1 MSIATRIVWFN
12 DDIVSF
18 RNDTKGLEF
27 KSGDSVTADNTSSDQ
42 YKIALKDTRYHW
54 PTGTRTFE
62 FEQTDPENPKD
73 PMYVI
78 GFDTNLYSDHF
89 FFSSDSLY
97 KLFVYNTTSDY
108 DKENSFHFNGLLD
121 RGNTVI
127 QNKDIVTNSRNV
139 TAKSFYD
146 MIGEKDRITITA
158 KTGYKITSVKMY
170 TRLNDGAK
178 FTDYT
183 RSLDSSGN
191 LNISFSRQPIDTTV
205 DSNFYGNAANVWGYY
220 AKVTTIKVET
230 PTIETVD
237 LTFRYNN
244 GLEYVTETKA
254 AQTAGTITGT
264 IKAASGYHI
273 TKVSGG
279 HYTDQY
285 GYPYTLSNFTA
296 TKVSDPEYN
305 YSFNLTSSDISRLQ
319 KHPSKIY
326 LNVTTEKEA
335 GNLTIDV
342 SGLINCSI
350 TPSVVTQGKET
361 AITLNANSG
370 YILNSSGSLIID
382 GTTSSFTCNNVSSF
396 PLTVTANTSVK
407 ITFTATKV
415 ETPPQS
421 IIHTYVLDQDG
432 YNNLG
437 KQVITAVNSTG
448 SGFEQYDYTKF
459 INYLFEFPF
468 KIDNSITTS
477 TSSIQ
482 LGKQALN
489 IAAQHVTHETIN
501 INLGTIDLTA
511 VKDSNDLKPVSI
523 MLYCPFSEQIVLP
536 SSVIGSKLVIG
547 YTCNIKTE
555 QALLIVKQN
564 NNVIYSAKTDLFT
577 DLPLYFTAGTQ
588 DTLIKQFKKQYQNT
602 ITQAYIRAVYHKP
615 VQDIA
620 VYDTK
625 DHGKLSTFKG
635 FTRVSHGTLN
645 TSVSS
650 EIDTMILQE
659 LRNGVIIKQALN

>member
-1 MSIATRIVWFN
+1 MSIATRVIWFN
-12 DDIVSF
+12 DNVISF
-18 RNDTKGLEF
+18 RNDTKSHEF
-27 KSGDSVTADNTSSDQ
+27 KSGDSVTTDNTSSDM
-42 YKIALKDTRYHW
+42 YKITLKDTRYHW
-54 PTGTRTFE
+54 PAGTRMFK
-62 FEQTDPENPKD
+62 FEQTDPENPID
-73 PMYVI
+73 AMYVN
-78 GFDTNLYSDHF
+78 GFESDLDSDHF
-89 FFSSDSLY
+89 FFNSAALY
-97 KLFVYNTTSDY
+97 ELFIYNTTADH

-121 RGNTVI
+121 RGNTVV
-127 QNKDIVTNSRNV
+127 QNKDIVTNNSNV
-139 TAKSFYD
+139 IAKSFYD
-146 MIGEKDRITITA
+146 MIGEKDHITIKA

-170 TRLNDGAK
+170 TRLSDGAK

-183 RSLDSSGN
+183 KSLDSSGN
-191 LNISFSRQPIDTTV
+191 LSINFSRQPINTIIDK
-205 DSNFYGNAANVWGYY
+205 DFYSNAANVWGYY
-220 AKVTTIKVET
+220 AKVTTVKVET

-237 LTFRYNN
+237 LTFNYNN
-244 GLEYVTETKA
+244 GSENITETKA

-264 IKAASGYHI
+264 IKAAGGYHI

-279 HYTDQY
+279 HYTGQY
-285 GYPYTLSNFTA
+285 GYSYSLSNFTA
-296 TKVSDPEYN
+296 TKVSDTEYN
-305 YSFNLTSSDISRLQ
+305 YSFNLTSSDVSRLQ

-350 TPSVVTQGKET
+350 TPSVITQGKET

-370 YILNSSGSLIID
+370 YILNGSGSLIID
-382 GTTSSFTCNNVSSF
+382 RKTTSFTCNNVASF
-396 PLTVTANTSVK
+396 PLTVTANKSVK
-407 ITFTATKV
+407 IVFTASKV

-421 IIHTYVLDQDG
+421 IIHTYVLDQNG

-437 KQVITAVNSTG
+437 KQVITAVNATG
-448 SGFEQYDYTKF
+448 SGFEQYNYTKF

-482 LGKQALN
+482 IGKQALN
-489 IAAQHVTHETIN
+489 IAAQHVTQETLDID
-501 INLGTIDLTA
+501 LGTIDLTT
-511 VKDSNDLKPVSI
+511 VKDSNDLKPISI

-564 NNVIYSAKTDLFT
+564 NNVIYMAKTDLFT

-602 ITQAYIRAVYHKP
+602 INQAFIRAVYHKP
-615 VQDIA
+615 VQGIT
-620 VYDTK
+620 VFDTK
-625 DHGKLSTFKG
+625 DHGKLNAFKG
-635 FTRVSHGTLN
+635 FTRVSHGTLSV
-645 TSVSS
+645 SVSS

-659 LRNGVIIKQALN
+659 LRNGVIIK

>member
-1 MSIATRIVWFN
+1 MSTATRIIWFN
-12 DDIVSF
+12 DDVISF
-18 RNDTKGLEF
+18 RNDTKDLEF
-27 KSGDSVTADNTSSDQ
+27 KSGDSVTAESSSSDQ
-42 YKIALKDTRYHW
+42 YKITLKDTRYHW
-54 PTGTRTFE
+54 PAGTKTFK

-73 PMYVI
+73 PMYII
-78 GFDTNLYSDHF
+78 GFDTSLSSDHF
-89 FFSSDSLY
+89 FISSDSLY
-97 KLFVYNTTSDY
+97 KLFVYNTTADL

-121 RGNTVI
+121 RSNTVI
-127 QNKDIVTNSRNV
+127 QDKDIVTNNSNV
-139 TAKSFYD
+139 IAKTNYD
-146 MIGEKDRITITA
+146 MIGEKDHITIKA

-170 TRLNDGAK
+170 TRLSDGAK
-178 FTDYT
+178 FVDYT
-183 RSLDSSGN
+183 KSLDSSGN
-191 LNISFSRQPIDTTV
+191 LSINFSRQPINETI
-205 DSNFYGNAANVWGYY
+205 DSDFYANAANVWGYY
-220 AKVTTIKVET
+220 AKVTTIKAET

-237 LTFRYNN
+237 LTFNYNN
-244 GLEYVTETKA
+244 GSENITETKPTQA
-254 AQTAGTITGT
+254 AGTITGT
-264 IKAASGYHI
+264 IKAASGYYI

-279 HYTDQY
+279 HYRDQY
-285 GYPYTLSNFTA
+285 GYTYNLSNFTS
-296 TKVSDPEYN
+296 TKVSDTEYS
-305 YSFNLTSSDISRLQ
+305 YSFNLTNTDISRLQ

-335 GNLTIDV
+335 GNLTIDI
-342 SGLINCSI
+342 SGLTNCSI
-350 TPSVVTQGKET
+350 TPSVVTQGKKT
-361 AITLNANSG
+361 TITLNANSG
-370 YILNSSGSLIID
+370 YILNGSGSLIID
-382 GTTSSFTCNNVSSF
+382 GKTSSFTCSNVASF
-396 PLTVTANTSVK
+396 PLTVTATTSVK
-407 ITFTATKV
+407 IVFTATKV

-421 IIHTYVLDQDG
+421 IIHTYVLDQNG

-437 KQVITAVNSTG
+437 KQVITAVNSAG

-459 INYLFEFPF
+459 INYLFKFPF

-489 IAAQHVTHETIN
+489 IAAQHVTHETVDID
-501 INLGTIDLTA
+501 LGTIDLTA

-523 MLYCPFSEQIVLP
+523 MLYCPFSEQVVLP
-536 SSVIGSKLVIG
+536 SSVIGSKLDIS

-564 NNVIYSAKTDLFT
+564 ENVIYSTKADLFT

-602 ITQAYIRAVYHKP
+602 IDQAYIRAIYHKP
-615 VQDIA
+615 VQGIT
-620 VYDTK
+620 VFDTK
-625 DHGKLSTFKG
+625 DHGKLNTFNG

-659 LRNGVIIKQALN
+659 LRNGVIIK

>member
-1 MSIATRIVWFN
+1 MSIATRIIWFN
-12 DDIVSF
+12 DDVISF
-18 RNDTKGLEF
+18 RNDSKGYEF
-27 KSGDSVTADNTSSDQ
+27 KSGDSVTVDSSSSDQ
-42 YKIALKDTRYHW
+42 YKITLKDTSKHW
-54 PTGTRTFE
+54 PAGTTGSRFFI

-78 GFDTNLYSDHF
+78 GLNTILYSDHF
-89 FFSSDSLY
+89 FFSSNSLY
-97 KLFVYNTTSDY
+97 GIFVYNTTADQ

-121 RGNTVI
+121 RSNTVI
-127 QNKDIVTNSRNV
+127 QDKDIVTNNDNV
-139 TAKSFYD
+139 TATSTYD
-146 MIGEKDRITITA
+146 LIGQKDHITIKA

-183 RSLDSSGN
+183 NSLDSSGN
-191 LNISFSRQPIDTTV
+191 LNISFSRQPIATTI
-205 DSNFYGNAANVWGYY
+205 DNNFYADAANIWGYY
-220 AKVTTIKVET
+220 AKVTTIKDET

-244 GLEYVTETKA
+244 GLEYITETKA
-254 AQTAGTITGT
+254 AQVAGTITGMV
-264 IKAASGYHI
+264 KAASGYHI

-279 HYTDQY
+279 HYIGQN
-285 GYPYTLSNFTA
+285 GYSYSLSNFTT
-296 TKVSDPEYN
+296 TKVSDSEYS
-305 YSFNLTSSDISRLQ
+305 YSFNLTSADISRLQ
-319 KHPSKIY
+319 KHPSNIN
-326 LNVTTEKEA
+326 LSVTTEKEA
-335 GNLTIDV
+335 GNLIIDV
-342 SGLINCSI
+342 SGLTNCAI

-361 AITLNANSG
+361 AVTLNANSG
-370 YILNSSGSLIID
+370 YILNGSGSLIVD
-382 GTTSSFTCNNVSSF
+382 GSTSSFTCNNTSSF

-407 ITFTATKV
+407 IIFTATKV

-421 IIHTYVLDQDG
+421 IIHTYVLNQDG
-432 YNNLG
+432 YNDLG

-482 LGKQALN
+482 LGKQVLN
-489 IAAQHVTHETIN
+489 IAAKHVTHETID
-501 INLGTIDLTA
+501 IDLGTIDLTA
-511 VKDSNDLKPVSI
+511 IKDRNDLNPVSI
-523 MLYCPFSEQIVLP
+523 MLYCPFSEQVVLP
-536 SSVIGSKLVIG
+536 SSVIGSKLAIG

-602 ITQAYIRAVYHKP
+602 IEQAYIRAVYHKP
-615 VQDIA
+615 VQGI
-620 VYDTK
+620 VVFDTK
-625 DHGKLSTFKG
+625 DHGKLNTFKG
-635 FTRVSHGTLN
+635 FTRVSHGTLS

-659 LRNGVIIKQALN
+659 LRNGVIIK

>member
-1 MSIATRIVWFN
+1 MSTATRIIWFN
-12 DDIVSF
+12 DDVISF
-18 RNDTKGLEF
+18 RNDSTGHEF
-27 KSGDSVTADNTSSDQ
+27 KSGDSITADSTSSDM

-54 PTGTRTFE
+54 PVGTRMFK
-62 FEQTDPENPKD
+62 FEQTDPENPID
-73 PMYVI
+73 SMYVN
-78 GFDTNLYSDHF
+78 GFETYLYSDHF
-89 FFSSDSLY
+89 IFNSAGLY
-97 KLFVYNTTSDY
+97 ELFIYNTTADH

-121 RGNTVI
+121 NGNTVI
-127 QNKDIVTNSRNV
+127 QDKDIVTNNSNV
-139 TAKSFYD
+139 AAKSTYD
-146 MIGEKDRITITA
+146 MIGQQDHITITA

-170 TRLNDGAK
+170 TRLSDGAK

-191 LNISFSRQPIDTTV
+191 LSINFSRQPIADTMNS
-205 DSNFYGNAANVWGYY
+205 DFYGNAANVWGYY
-220 AKVTTIKVET
+220 AKVTTTKIET

-237 LTFRYNN
+237 LTFNYNN
-244 GLEYVTETKA
+244 GSENITETKP
-254 AQTAGTITGT
+254 AQAAGTITGT
-264 IKAASGYHI
+264 VKAASGYHI

-279 HYTDQY
+279 HYTGQY
-285 GYPYTLSNFTA
+285 GYSYTLSNFTA
-296 TKVSDPEYN
+296 TKVSDSEYS
-305 YSFNLTSSDISRLQ
+305 YSFNLTSADISRLQ
-319 KHPSKIY
+319 KTPSKIY
-326 LNVTTEKEA
+326 LNVTTEKET

-342 SGLINCSI
+342 SGLNNCSI

-361 AITLNANSG
+361 AITLNADSG
-370 YILNSSGSLIID
+370 YILNGSGSLIVD
-382 GTTSSFTCNNVSSF
+382 GNTSSFTCNNVSSF

-407 ITFTATKV
+407 IVFTATKI

-421 IIHTYVLDQDG
+421 IIHTYVLDQNG

-437 KQVITAVNSTG
+437 KQVITAVNSSG

-489 IAAQHVTHETIN
+489 IAAKHVTHETID
-501 INLGTIDLTA
+501 IDLGTIDLTA
-511 VKDSNDLKPVSI
+511 VKDSNDLNPVSI

-536 SSVIGSKLVIG
+536 SSVIGSKLNIG

-564 NNVIYSAKTDLFT
+564 ENVIYSAKTDLFT

-602 ITQAYIRAVYHKP
+602 INQAYIRAVYHKP
-615 VQDIA
+615 VQGIT
-620 VYDTK
+620 VFETK
-625 DHGKLSTFKG
+625 DHGKLDTFKG
-635 FTRVSHGTLN
+635 FTRVSHGTLSA
-645 TSVSS
+645 SVSS

-659 LRNGVIIKQALN
+659 LRNGVIIK